1 MLSCKWDN
9 LYSEAQGTSL
19 KEKECKNQ
27 RMEGGDMKYR
37 PLDCYTYEPSTA
49 VITHARSIDK
59 TKPVKNSSM
68 ERVRTPRAQPLL
80 KSYLAI
86 DDW

>member
-1 MLSCKWDN
+1 
-9 LYSEAQGTSL
+9 
-19 KEKECKNQ
+19 
-27 RMEGGDMKYR
+27 MKYR
-37 PLDCYTYEPSTA
+37 PLDCYTHEPSTA

-68 ERVRTPRAQPLL
+68 ERARTPRAQPLL
-80 KSYLAI
+80 KNYLTI